1 MDKQVQLEFLKGK
14 FTELSMQYLNV
25 LQTGNSLQQ
34 IKDLSYVLECLR
46 TEIQMLEKE
55 LVNEPGSKVSKNT
68 SIDLSII
75 PEEQ

>member
-68 SIDLSII
+68 SIDRAII